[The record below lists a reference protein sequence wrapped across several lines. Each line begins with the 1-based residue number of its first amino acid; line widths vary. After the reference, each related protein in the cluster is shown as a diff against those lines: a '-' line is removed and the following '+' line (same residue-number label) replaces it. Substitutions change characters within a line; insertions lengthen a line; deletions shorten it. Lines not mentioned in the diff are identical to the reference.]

1 MTLYRRMLSYGAV
14 PAHWLRSTPIANDS
28 YQAFPKINQLDAYGA
43 AHCATHRRSVGHKL
57 LISLR
62 CAVRSVSGY
71 YVPPAE
77 LRRGV
82 VP

>member
-1 MTLYRRMLSYGAV
+1 MNTEKRIPSCGAV
-14 PAHWLRSTPIANDS
+14 PAQWMRSTPIASNS
-28 YQAFPKINQLDAYGA
+28 YQGFVSPEHSLNMGT
-43 AHCATHRRSVGHKL
+43 AHCAKGRRSVLRKP
-57 LISLR
+57 LISLN

-77 LRRGV
+77 LRRGA